1 MNCHAWWPP
10 DVFLGGGKQCIVS
23 NLITEFLPEWD
34 WPLGKFTVIFL
45 RYEGMLPSAFLY
57 SLAESETKRDGN
69 SFFFFRSWNHVRLPQ
84 AAEKGGDE
92 VLRIEKSEEVDQEE
106 VLGGMVKGDFGTR
119 VCFLF

>member
-1 MNCHAWWPP
+1 MRAC
-10 DVFLGGGKQCIVS
+10 F
-23 NLITEFLPEWD
+23 
-34 WPLGKFTVIFL
+34 PLLSCTHWLNQKP
-45 RYEGMLPSAFLY
+45 REM
-57 SLAESETKRDGN
+57 ETP
-69 SFFFFRSWNHVRLPQ
+69 FFFFRSWNHVRLPQ